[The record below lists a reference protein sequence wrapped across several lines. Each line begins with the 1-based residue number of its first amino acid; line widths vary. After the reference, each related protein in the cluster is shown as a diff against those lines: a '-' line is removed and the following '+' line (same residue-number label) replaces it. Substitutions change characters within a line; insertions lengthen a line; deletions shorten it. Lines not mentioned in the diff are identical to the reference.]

1 VSPASVTST
10 TNSNIR
16 RSPFIHQR
24 LASEHLPRSGLYL
37 HLSRLR
43 TRLMSRNVS
52 QWVLNSTLI
61 SKNLFYKQGAVYAC
75 PVSDR
80 RIHKSISWRRRWLQ
94 LSFLLHDCVNLRVV
108 DVSLIVWHCGDFMFS
123 LAPLDRFS
131 CKICDKTIIT
141 RRWLRYVGYLPSQF
155 RLSVVCNVRAHYSAG
170 WDFRQHFHAI
180 LYISHRPT
188 FVQNYTKI
196 VPGEPLRRVLNARVV
211 PKCI

>member
-1 VSPASVTST
+1 MPVLLAIVVF
-10 TNSNIR
+10 TNR
-16 RSPFIHQR
+16 FRD
-24 LASEHLPRSGLYL
+24 G
-37 HLSRLR
+37 
-43 TRLMSRNVS
+43 
-52 QWVLNSTLI
+52 
-61 SKNLFYKQGAVYAC
+61 
-75 PVSDR
+75 
-80 RIHKSISWRRRWLQ
+80 
-94 LSFLLHDCVNLRVV
+94 VV
-108 DVSLIVWHCGDFMFS
+108 DCNYHFYCMIVSICGSLTSLWLFDTVAIRFCIKQLQKKLYFMFS